1 MSAMTSPASSEEF
14 RKSRFAGGKLE
25 AGLGSLRR
33 RDSSWDKKWQE
44 HVVRTSVDMP
54 RQIPRLSRTPCKIN
68 GPNAIDYNTPSV
80 HRPNIAYSNNFEEE
94 SSIITSPNPR
104 AKTEAREIT
113 QRPVT
118 QPRAWTPMSS
128 RKYGADNASSSNN
141 QPHFGAALMDYA
153 PKLRPFPIRFID
165 PTTGAALTRPQMIIR
180 TETNNATSKLF
191 I

>member
-1 MSAMTSPASSEEF
+1 M
-14 RKSRFAGGKLE
+14 
-25 AGLGSLRR
+25 
-33 RDSSWDKKWQE
+33 
-44 HVVRTSVDMP
+44 
-54 RQIPRLSRTPCKIN
+54 
-68 GPNAIDYNTPSV
+68 
-80 HRPNIAYSNNFEEE
+80 HRPNISSYSNFEEE
-94 SSIITSPNPR
+94 SSINTR

-128 RKYGADNASSSNN
+128 RKYGADTSNN

-165 PTTGAALTRPQMIIR
+165 PTTGVALTRPQMIIR